1 MENKQHWE
9 NVYTQKSA
17 DAVSWFQPQA
27 TQSLNIIQRLPLDK
41 SARIID
47 VGGGASTLVDDLSQL
62 NYQNLSVLD
71 LSSAALQVAQRRLGG
86 DTAQKIHWIEGDVT
100 KISMPKH
107 SIDVWHDRAVFHF
120 LTTEGDR
127 RQYIE
132 TVLNCVKPGG
142 YVIVATFAEDGP
154 EQCSGLPVQRYSA
167 SALYDEFGSPF
178 DLLGHEKES
187 HQTPFGTTQNFVY
200 CYCRLTHN

>member
-27 TQSLNIIQRLPLDK
+27 TQSLNIIQRLRLDQ
-41 SARIID
+41 SAHIID
-47 VGGGASTLVDDLSQL
+47 VGGGASILVDDLSDL

-71 LSSAALQVAQRRLGG
+71 LSSAALQVAQKRLG

-100 KISMPKH
+100 RISLPKH
-107 SIDVWHDRAVFHF
+107 SVDVWHDRAVFHF
-120 LTTEGDR
+120 LTNETDR
-127 RQYIE
+127 RRYVD
-132 TVLNCVKPGG
+132 TVLTCVKPGG

-167 SALYDEFGSPF
+167 SALHDEFGSPF
-178 DLLGHEKES
+178 DLMGHEKES

-200 CYCRLTHN
+200 CYCRLAHN